1 MAKFRSYGNLLYLS
15 ETHLIQPVQAKH
27 KTNSELQYFRQYWS
41 NKTSEKE
48 QLMIQKILIVVSFG
62 YL

>member
-41 NKTSEKE
+41 NKTSEK
-48 QLMIQKILIVVSFG
+48 
-62 YL
+62 